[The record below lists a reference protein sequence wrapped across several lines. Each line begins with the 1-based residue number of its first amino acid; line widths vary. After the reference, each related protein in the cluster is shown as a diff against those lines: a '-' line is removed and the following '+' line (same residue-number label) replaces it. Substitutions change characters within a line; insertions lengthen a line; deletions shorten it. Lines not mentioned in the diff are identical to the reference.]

1 MDVPRSDGT
10 SGDGEDG
17 GDGDGVVV
25 EKCKEDVWQKSGT
38 MGDVVKKMESKGR
51 DPSLWCPVRQ
61 FVQQGA
67 PNQGE
72 GGPDPGYPA
81 GNLTCL
87 VLG

>member
-1 MDVPRSDGT
+1 MDGGHG
-10 SGDGEDG
+10 SGD
-17 GDGDGVVV
+17 
-25 EKCKEDVWQKSGT
+25 K
-38 MGDVVKKMESKGR
+38 GDVMKKMMCKGR
-51 DPSLWCPVRQ
+51 DPSLWCQ
-61 FVQQGA
+61 FVSSYSRTL

>member
-1 MDVPRSDGT
+1 
-10 SGDGEDG
+10 
-17 GDGDGVVV
+17 
-25 EKCKEDVWQKSGT
+25 